1 MTAIPKTFPQT
12 AISRI
17 LETAEVYEPEKP
29 KKHPLDNIINLD
41 FKPKPPEWLLDGI
54 VQVGVVTL
62 AGTRGVGKT
71 TSLLPLAAAVAHLC
85 PEDYPL
91 RPKLRRHVIWI
102 SEDVGQAER
111 VLAALIK
118 HGGWS
123 TKEEVREWFHVI
135 PAVRLEP
142 DVVAEAAPMFAE
154 RFTVEHRGTT
164 GVIKAK
170 PLVVFDTSNAC
181 FDLENE
187 SDNSQVGKFMASIK
201 TAFDGFPVL
210 IIGHVAKAMN
220 QTDDARELTSRG
232 AGAWEGDAHQ
242 CLYLVETKNGI
253 EPGERQ
259 LRLGK
264 KRFETDVEALR
275 FESHVC
281 EETVLTSMGEET
293 IRLRYSL
300 AQPLAFGEMA
310 KAKQERT
317 EEAKLQQTREL
328 RQQAL
333 ELVTKYRKEGNP
345 IGKSRLRA
353 VMSGKNATCG
363 EIIEKM
369 ILEQWLVEVPV
380 PPKLRSNPAKSAF
393 LIALTDEERRVYQ
406 ANAALPRQKAE
417 IPASWLKAEAKTA

>member
-1 MTAIPKTFPQT
+1 MKTANVFPRE
-12 AISRI
+12 AIAR
-17 LETAEVYEPEKP
+17 LVDEAEVYDPSEK
-29 KKHPLDNIINLD
+29 KRHPLDNIINLD
-41 FKPKPPEWLLDGI
+41 FKPKPPEWLLDGV
-54 VQVGVVTL
+54 VQAGVVTL

-85 PEDYPL
+85 PEDYEM

-142 DVVAEAAPMFAE
+142 EVIAEAAPMFAE
-154 RFTVEHRGTT
+154 RFSTEHQGASS
-164 GVIKAK
+164 VIKAK
-170 PLVVFDTSNAC
+170 PLVVFDTANAC
-181 FDLENE
+181 FELENE

-210 IIGHVAKAMN
+210 IITHVAKAMGN
-220 QTDDARELTSRG
+220 SDDVKELTSRG

-242 CLYLVETKNGI
+242 CLYLVETKNGL

-281 EETVLTSMGEET
+281 EENVQTEMGEET

-300 AQPLAFGEMA
+300 AKPLAFGAMA
-310 KAKQERT
+310 KAKQERA
-317 EEAKLQQTREL
+317 EEFQVQRNSEL
-328 RQQAL
+328 RTQAL
-333 ELVTKYRKEGNP
+333 ELATKYRHEGNP
-345 IGKSRLRA
+345 VGKSGLRTA
-353 VMSGKNATCG
+353 MTGKNAVCS
-363 EIIEKM
+363 EVIEKLL
-369 ILEQWLVEVPV
+369 LEQWLVEVPV
-380 PPKLRSNPAKSAF
+380 PSKVRSNPSKAAF
-393 LIALTDEERRVYQ
+393 LIALTDEERRIYQ
-406 ANAALPRQKAE
+406 ATSALPRQKAE
-417 IPASWLKAEAKTA
+417 IPNSWLKAEARNA